1 MKTLKFT
8 HVQNFVFYDSFVAET
23 ILFVRVFEKWEPD
36 LVYTFLNVVMLFY
49 ISVHIARGCFV
60 VLYTSSIFFSK
71 LLLAWFYISPLFFV
85 SFTTAFPCAF
95 LSAFNLSLFFQAR
108 LALFAVLLSFCF
120 KPIFTL
126 GAVTACRH
134 FC

>member
-1 MKTLKFT
+1 MKTLLKFT

-60 VLYTSSIFFSK
+60 VLYTSSIFFQIAFS
-71 LLLAWFYISPLFFV
+71 LVLHFTFIFCLIYYSFSVCVFV
-85 SFTTAFPCAF
+85 C
-95 LSAFNLSLFFQAR
+95 
-108 LALFAVLLSFCF
+108 
-120 KPIFTL
+120 I
-126 GAVTACRH
+126 
-134 FC
+134 